1 MITFPLSGGRW
12 LKLVGRID
20 SLDLCRED
28 GSIFVKI
35 LDYKSGSLDLD
46 EDLMKRGIQL
56 QLLMY
61 MSAVLDNLSAGN
73 PGTKI
78 VPSAMLYY
86 RIADPVI
93 DGGDPDTGE
102 AGGEDALTKIRSAL
116 RPTGMVNSDPE
127 SYERLDSELDG
138 KSDVIPVTL
147 KKNRDLAAASHV
159 YSQGEFDELR
169 REVTQVVC
177 QLAEQILDGSAEANP
192 AVWKDKAACDYCPY
206 KSVCGFDPSIDGYK
220 YRK

>member
-1 MITFPLSGGRW
+1 
-12 LKLVGRID
+12 
-20 SLDLCRED
+20 
-28 GSIFVKI
+28 
-35 LDYKSGSLDLD
+35 
-46 EDLMKRGIQL
+46 
-56 QLLMY
+56 
-61 MSAVLDNLSAGN
+61 
-73 PGTKI
+73 
-78 VPSAMLYY
+78 
-86 RIADPVI
+86 
-93 DGGDPDTGE
+93 
-102 AGGEDALTKIRSAL
+102 
-116 RPTGMVNSDPE
+116 MVNSDPE

-159 YSQGEFDELR
+159 YSRGEFDELR

-177 QLAEQILDGSAEANP
+177 QLAEQILDGNAEANP

>member
-1 MITFPLSGGRW
+1 
-12 LKLVGRID
+12 
-20 SLDLCRED
+20 
-28 GSIFVKI
+28 
-35 LDYKSGSLDLD
+35 
-46 EDLMKRGIQL
+46 
-56 QLLMY
+56 
-61 MSAVLDNLSAGN
+61 
-73 PGTKI
+73 
-78 VPSAMLYY
+78 
-86 RIADPVI
+86 
-93 DGGDPDTGE
+93 
-102 AGGEDALTKIRSAL
+102 
-116 RPTGMVNSDPE
+116 MVNSDPE

-192 AVWKDKAACDYCPY
+192 AVWKDKAACDHCPY
-206 KSVCGFDPSIDGYK
+206 KSVCGFDPSIDGFK